1 MNLKRFFC
9 CAVAVGAVALSV
21 PTSTRADAWDK
32 KTILT
37 VNEAIQVP
45 GPVLPPGKY
54 VLKLADS
61 SSDRHIVQVFNEPDN
76 HVMATVLAIPAYRT
90 RVTGRTEFTWWEVP
104 RGEPTALRSWFYPGD
119 NFGQEFAYPK
129 GKAFQLAAVNRTTVT
144 TLGPRP
150 PAEPAPPPPAPVEE
164 TAPAPAEP
172 TRPVEAP
179 PQASNDS
186 DTSSEPTLMAQNS
199 PPPSQPAPP
208 ASTPEP
214 VAKELP
220 ATASYFPLIGLAGF
234 ALAGTGLGVHAIR
247 GRKSA

>member
-1 MNLKRFFC
+1 MNLKRIFFC
-9 CAVAVGAVALSV
+9 ALAVGVVALSV

-32 KTILT
+32 RTILT
-37 VNEAIQVP
+37 VNETIQVP
-45 GPVLPPGKY
+45 GTVLPPGKY

-104 RGEPTALRSWFYPGD
+104 QGEPTALRSWFYPGD

-129 GKAFQLAAVNRTTVT
+129 GKAFQLAAVNRTTVPS
-144 TLGPRP
+144 LGPRP
-150 PAEPAPPPPAPVEE
+150 SAEPAPAPPAPVEE
-164 TAPAPAEP
+164 TAPAPPEP
-172 TRPVEAP
+172 TRPVEEAP

-186 DTSSEPTLMAQNS
+186 EPTLMAQSS

-214 VAKELP
+214 AAKELP
-220 ATASYFPLIGLAGF
+220 ATASYFPLIGLAGLT
-234 ALAGTGLGVHAIR
+234 LAGAGLGVHAMR
-247 GRKSA
+247 GRRSA